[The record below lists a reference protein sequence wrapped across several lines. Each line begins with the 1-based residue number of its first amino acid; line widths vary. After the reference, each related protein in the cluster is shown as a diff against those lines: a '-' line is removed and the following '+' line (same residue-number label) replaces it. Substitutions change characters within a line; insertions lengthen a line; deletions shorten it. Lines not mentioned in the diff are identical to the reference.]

1 MSFQEKDEPI
11 MVSAIEHYS
20 YCPRQCAL
28 IHVEQTFDENL
39 YTLRGRAVHEN
50 VDEEERHE
58 REGVRFELSLPIWS
72 ERLGLVGKADLV
84 EFHGKVPYPVEY
96 KSGRQRAGEHENLQ
110 LCAQAICLEEMMGV
124 AVEKGAVFWH
134 SSRRRKEVV
143 FTDEMRSRVRE
154 VVVEVRKMIAER
166 LVPPPVNDA
175 RCGLCSLKGSCL
187 PSVVGDRPRVRRA
200 AGELFVVSD

>member
-1 MSFQEKDEPI
+1 MLFQEKDEPI

-58 REGVRFELSLPIWS
+58 REGVRCELALPIWS

-84 EFHGKVPYPVEY
+84 EFHGNEPYPVEY
-96 KSGRQRAGEHENLQ
+96 KAGRQRAGEHENLQ

-134 SSRRRKEVV
+134 SSRRRKEVI
-143 FTDEMRSRVRE
+143 FTDEMRSRVSE
-154 VVVEVRKMIAER
+154 VVLKIRKMIMER
-166 LVPPPVNDA
+166 LIPPPVNDA
-175 RCGLCSLKGSCL
+175 RCGLCSLKESCL
-187 PSVVGDRPRVRRA
+187 PSVVDDRPRVRRA